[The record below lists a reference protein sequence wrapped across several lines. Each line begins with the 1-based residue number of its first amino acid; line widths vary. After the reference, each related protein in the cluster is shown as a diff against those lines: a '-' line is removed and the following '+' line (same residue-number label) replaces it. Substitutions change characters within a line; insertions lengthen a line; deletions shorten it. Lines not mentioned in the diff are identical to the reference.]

1 MVEPAADAPASTKR
15 GSRDGA
21 QLAGAGIAILALAGL
36 LAWADIRLGWVG
48 GLVDFV
54 AHQFY
59 EVPGLASLRRP
70 TQLPLVRMHLIVAAG
85 LTAIGL
91 IAAPRL
97 DRHGRRLWAVFVV
110 AYVIRA
116 MAWIV
121 GGNLP
126 LVSGDSPHYVEV
138 AASILKGEGP
148 VKHYVESFFID
159 YPPIRE
165 GKGVVDDWATPLY
178 PYALAAAYRVTGVTP
193 GESLEATVAV
203 DKGLSFALNL
213 LCLPA
218 LYGFAR
224 RRFGRDVALGAMA
237 LLAILPVHAIYA
249 GFDLRESLVAL
260 TAILAV
266 WFLTEVWASD
276 GSRAW
281 AWAVVAGLAGG
292 AAILAR
298 NTALALLAAS
308 GLYGIVAHRRRIGPM
323 LAWGLIIVA
332 VITPWALVT
341 YQTYGKPF
349 YSYTDFF
356 QYTFSWTVHHY
367 QAGIPRAAD
376 FFAAGN
382 LPEIA
387 RVKVKAFF
395 IIVGYST
402 MILGLPLA
410 LAFAGRLAS
419 KGRSDVDRLV
429 AWIGLVFA
437 GSTLVR
443 IADVTQVAQL
453 GRYYLPLFCLMLPTA
468 SAGLADW
475 WRECHLAVKARPA
488 LAASL
493 VALLWADPTWA
504 YDASWFTK
512 PYQLHWPALRA
523 AGDWIKAHPEQ
534 VPPEA
539 RVMAWFPWELRLA
552 SGRTTVLMP
561 RNFNPSRIDE
571 VIRQYGVTHVLWGSF
586 EPPPNVDPEGFGP
599 FLTGV
604 RTSLGLTDSRE
615 IYRSPR
621 ELPFG
626 VRLYRLRGGAP

>member
-1 MVEPAADAPASTKR
+1 MGEPASEVPASTVR
-15 GSRDGA
+15 EPRDGA
-21 QLAGAGIAILALAGL
+21 RLAAFGIALVVIAALLG
-36 LAWADIRLGWVG
+36 WADARFGWVE
-48 GLVDFV
+48 GLFDFV

-59 EVPGLASLRRP
+59 EVPGLAAIRRP
-70 TQLPLVRMHLIVAAG
+70 TQVPLVRLHLLIATGLTAAG
-85 LTAIGL
+85 LL
-91 IAAPRL
+91 AAPRL
-97 DRHGRRLWAVFVV
+97 DRHGRRWWAVFVV

-116 MAWIV
+116 TAWII

-126 LVSGDSPHYVEV
+126 LVSGDSPHYMEV
-138 AASILKGEGP
+138 ASSILRGQGP

-165 GKGVVDDWATPLY
+165 GKGVLDDWATPLY
-178 PYALAAAYRVTGVTP
+178 SYVLAAAYRLTGVVP

-203 DKGLSFALNL
+203 DKGLSFLLNL

-224 RRFGRDVALGAMA
+224 RRFGREIALGAMA
-237 LLAILPVHAIYA
+237 LLAIFPVHAIYA

-260 TAILAV
+260 MSILAV
-266 WFLTEVWASD
+266 WALTEVWASD
-276 GSRAW
+276 GPSAW
-281 AWAVVAGLAGG
+281 GWAVAAGLAGG

-298 NTALALLAAS
+298 NTALALLAAA
-308 GLYGIVAHRRRIGPM
+308 GLYGIVAHRRKFGPM
-323 LAWGLIIVA
+323 LAWGLVVSA
-332 VITPWALVT
+332 VIAPWALVT

-349 YSYTDFF
+349 YSYTDYF

-367 QAGIPRAAD
+367 QAGVPRAAD

-387 RVKVKAFF
+387 RVKVKALL

-402 MILGLPLA
+402 MILSLPLV
-410 LAFAGRLAS
+410 LAFAGRLVS
-419 KGRSDVDRLV
+419 KERSDVDRLV
-429 AWIGLVFA
+429 AWIALVFV
-437 GSTLVR
+437 GSTLARV
-443 IADVTQVAQL
+443 ADVTQVAQL
-453 GRYYLPLFCLMLPTA
+453 GRYYLPLFCLILPTA
-468 SAGLADW
+468 AAGLDDW
-475 WRECHLAVKARPA
+475 CRGLNLTARARPA
-488 LAASL
+488 LAAML

-504 YDASWFTK
+504 YDASWFTR

-523 AGDWIKAHPEQ
+523 AGDWIKGHPEQ
-534 VPPEA
+534 VPPAA
-539 RVMAWFPWELRLA
+539 RIMTWFPWELRLV

-571 VIRQYGVTHVLWGSF
+571 VIRQYGVTHILWGSF

-599 FLTGV
+599 FLTGI

-615 IYRSPR
+615 VYRSPR
-621 ELPFG
+621 DLPFG
-626 VRLYRLRGGAP
+626 VRLYRLS